1 MKKLNILLAD
11 DHSVVR
17 AGLKTILNLE
27 KDFRVVGD
35 AENGV
40 EAGKLAKE
48 LQPDVV
54 VMDLMM
60 PDMSCGEA
68 VRLVLKVSPESKVIV
83 LTSYG
88 TSSEIRVALEAGAI
102 GAITKNISNR
112 ELTDAIRRTA
122 AGERV
127 LSPEID
133 GALSES
139 EKDIRLTERQM
150 AIVDSITRGFSNA
163 DIATQLG
170 ISRTRVKQHLSEVFA
185 VLGAVNRAEVA
196 ALAMRRNLLK
206 I

>member
-68 VRLVLKVSPESKVIV
+68 VRLLLKVSPESKVIL

-88 TSSEIRVALEAGAI
+88 TSSEIRVALDAGAI
-102 GAITKNISNR
+102 SAVTKNISNS
-112 ELTDAIRRTA
+112 ELTDALRRTA

-139 EKDIRLTERQM
+139 EKDIHLTERQM

>member
-1 MKKLNILLAD
+1 MKKLGILLAD

-27 KDFRVVGD
+27 KDFRVIGD
-35 AENGV
+35 AENGAKAATL
-40 EAGKLAKE
+40 AGE
-48 LQPDVV
+48 LEPDVV

-60 PDMSCGEA
+60 PGMSCAEA
-68 VRLVLKVSPESKVIV
+68 VRLVLKASPDSRIII

-88 TSSEIRVALEAGAI
+88 TSTEIRFALDAGAI
-102 GAITKNISNR
+102 SAVTKNISNV

-122 AGERV
+122 TGERV
-127 LSPEID
+127 LSPEVE

-150 AIVDSITRGFSNA
+150 AIVDSITRGLSNGE
-163 DIATQLG
+163 IAAQLG

-185 VLGAVNRAEVA
+185 VLGAANRAEVA

>member
-1 MKKLNILLAD
+1 MKKLSILLAD

-35 AENGV
+35 AENGAKAATL
-40 EAGKLAKE
+40 AGE
-48 LQPDVV
+48 LKPDVV

-60 PDMSCGEA
+60 PGMSCAEA
-68 VRLVLKVSPESKVIV
+68 VRLVLKASPDSRIII

-88 TSSEIRVALEAGAI
+88 TSTEIRFALDAGATS
-102 GAITKNISNR
+102 AVTKNISNV

-122 AGERV
+122 TGERV
-127 LSPEID
+127 LSPEVE

-150 AIVDSITRGFSNA
+150 AIVDSITRGLSNGE
-163 DIATQLG
+163 IAAQLG

-185 VLGAVNRAEVA
+185 VLGAANRAEVA

>member
-68 VRLVLKVSPESKVIV
+68 IRLVLKASPESKVIV

-88 TSSEIRVALEAGAI
+88 TSSEIRVALETGAI

-150 AIVDSITRGFSNA
+150 VIVDSITRGFSNA

>member
-68 VRLVLKVSPESKVIV
+68 IRLVLKASPESKVIV

-122 AGERV
+122 DGERV

-150 AIVDSITRGFSNA
+150 VIVDSITRGFSNA

>member
-1 MKKLNILLAD
+1 MKKLGILLAD

-17 AGLKTILNLE
+17 AGLKTILNIE

-35 AENGV
+35 AENGAKAATL
-40 EAGKLAKE
+40 AGE
-48 LQPDVV
+48 LKPDVV

-60 PDMSCGEA
+60 PGMSCAEA
-68 VRLVLKVSPESKVIV
+68 VRLVLKASPDSKIII

-88 TSSEIRVALEAGAI
+88 TSAEIQFALDAGAI
-102 GAITKNISNR
+102 SAVTKNISNV

-122 AGERV
+122 TGERG
-127 LSPEID
+127 LSPEVE

-150 AIVDSITRGFSNA
+150 AIVDSITRGLSNGE
-163 DIATQLG
+163 IATQLG

-185 VLGAVNRAEVA
+185 VLGAANRAEVA

>member
-68 VRLVLKVSPESKVIV
+68 IRLVLKASPESKVIV

-150 AIVDSITRGFSNA
+150 VIVDSITRGFSNA

>member
-1 MKKLNILLAD
+1 MKKLGILLAD

-35 AENGV
+35 AENGAKAATL
-40 EAGKLAKE
+40 AGE
-48 LQPDVV
+48 LKPDVV

-60 PDMSCGEA
+60 PGMSCAEA
-68 VRLVLKVSPESKVIV
+68 VRLVLKASPDSRIII

-88 TSSEIRVALEAGAI
+88 TSTEIRFALDAGATS
-102 GAITKNISNR
+102 AVTKNISNV

-122 AGERV
+122 TGERV
-127 LSPEID
+127 LSPEVE

-150 AIVDSITRGFSNA
+150 AIVDSITRGLSNGE
-163 DIATQLG
+163 IAAQLG
-170 ISRTRVKQHLSEVFA
+170 ISRTRVKQHLTEVFA
-185 VLGAVNRAEVA
+185 VLGAANRAEVA

>member
-1 MKKLNILLAD
+1 MKKLGILLAD

-35 AENGV
+35 AENGAKAATL
-40 EAGKLAKE
+40 AGE
-48 LQPDVV
+48 LKPDVV

-60 PDMSCGEA
+60 PGMSCAEA
-68 VRLVLKVSPESKVIV
+68 VRLVLKASPDSRIII

-88 TSSEIRVALEAGAI
+88 TSTEIRFALDAGAI
-102 GAITKNISNR
+102 SAVTKNISNV

-122 AGERV
+122 TGERV
-127 LSPEID
+127 LSPEVE

-150 AIVDSITRGFSNA
+150 AIVDSITRGLSNGE
-163 DIATQLG
+163 IAAQLG

-185 VLGAVNRAEVA
+185 VLGAANRAEVA

>member
-1 MKKLNILLAD
+1 MKKLGILLAD

-35 AENGV
+35 AENGAKAATL
-40 EAGKLAKE
+40 AGE
-48 LQPDVV
+48 LKPDVV

-60 PDMSCGEA
+60 PGMSCAEA
-68 VRLVLKVSPESKVIV
+68 VRLVLKASPDSRIII

-88 TSSEIRVALEAGAI
+88 TSTEIRFALDAGAI
-102 GAITKNISNR
+102 SAVTKNISNV

-122 AGERV
+122 TGERV
-127 LSPEID
+127 LSPEVE

-150 AIVDSITRGFSNA
+150 AIVDSITRGLSNGE
-163 DIATQLG
+163 IATQLG
-170 ISRTRVKQHLSEVFA
+170 ISRTRVKQHLTEVFA
-185 VLGAVNRAEVA
+185 VLGAANRAEVA

>member
-1 MKKLNILLAD
+1 MKKLGILLAD

-35 AENGV
+35 AENGAKAATL
-40 EAGKLAKE
+40 AGE
-48 LQPDVV
+48 LKPDVV

-60 PDMSCGEA
+60 PGMSCAEA
-68 VRLVLKVSPESKVIV
+68 VRLVLKASPDSRIII

-88 TSSEIRVALEAGAI
+88 TSTEIRFALDAGAI
-102 GAITKNISNR
+102 SAVTKNISNV

-122 AGERV
+122 TGERV
-127 LSPEID
+127 LSPEVE

-150 AIVDSITRGFSNA
+150 AIVDSITRGLSNGE
-163 DIATQLG
+163 IATQLG

-185 VLGAVNRAEVA
+185 VLGAANRAEVA

>member
-68 VRLVLKVSPESKVIV
+68 IRLVLKASPESKVIV

-88 TSSEIRVALEAGAI
+88 TSSEIRVALDAGAI
-102 GAITKNISNR
+102 SAVTKNISNR
-112 ELTDAIRRTA
+112 ELTDALRRTA

-139 EKDIRLTERQM
+139 EKDIHLTERQM
-150 AIVDSITRGFSNA
+150 AIVDSITRGFSNG
-163 DIATQLG
+163 DIAIQLG
-170 ISRTRVKQHLSEVFA
+170 ISRTRVKQHLTEVFA
-185 VLGAVNRAEVA
+185 VLGAANRTEVA

>member
-88 TSSEIRVALEAGAI
+88 TSSEIRVALDAGAI
-102 GAITKNISNR
+102 SAVTKNISNR
-112 ELTDAIRRTA
+112 ELTDALRRTA
-122 AGERV
+122 AGERI

-139 EKDIRLTERQM
+139 EKDIHLTERQM
-150 AIVDSITRGFSNA
+150 AIVDSITRGFSNG
-163 DIATQLG
+163 DIAIQLG
-170 ISRTRVKQHLSEVFA
+170 ISRTRVKQHLTEVFA
-185 VLGAVNRAEVA
+185 VLGAANRAEVA

>member
-68 VRLVLKVSPESKVIV
+68 IRLVLKASPESKVIV

-88 TSSEIRVALEAGAI
+88 TSSEIRVALETGAI